1 MTRGDGYR
9 QDAMGEEVVVSSSSG
24 KGIFFVS
31 LTIVGVIIVLGV
43 YQVPQP
49 WRGLL
54 VAWLLFMGTGGVFIL
69 RVVRHLLAYK
79 SLLVEHNATQGRYA
93 QGRRRDRSRRPPRQ
107 ESLRVVRTE
116 TMGTGRY
123 VVR

>member
-1 MTRGDGYR
+1 MTRGDGHM
-9 QDAMGEEVVVSSSSG
+9 QNAMGEEVVVSGSSG
-24 KGIFFVS
+24 KGIFLVS

-54 VAWLLFMGTGGVFIL
+54 VAWLLFMGTGGVFVL

-79 SLLVEHNATQGRYA
+79 SLLIEHSATQGRYA
-93 QGRRRDRSRRPPRQ
+93 QGRRRDRSRSRPRK
-107 ESLRVVRTE
+107 ESLRVVRTD